1 MIALKRFG
9 PKYYIGQLL
18 YAKRS
23 KKGLLANQ
31 EYIVQNVYKD
41 GKDTYVDVL
50 YVIDNIVLLDKSVKL
65 FRNKKR

>member
-1 MIALKRFG
+1 MIALKRLG
-9 PKYYIGQLL
+9 PKFYIGQLL
-18 YAKRS
+18 YAKHTN
-23 KKGLLANQ
+23 KGLFANE

-50 YVIDNIVLLDKSVKL
+50 YVNDDIVLLDKSVKL